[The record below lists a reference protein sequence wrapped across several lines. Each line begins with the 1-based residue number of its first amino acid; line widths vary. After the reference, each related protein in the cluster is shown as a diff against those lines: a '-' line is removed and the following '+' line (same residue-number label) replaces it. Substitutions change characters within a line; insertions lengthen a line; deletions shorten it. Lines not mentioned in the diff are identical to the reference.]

1 MTIYPYNDVDEGE
14 IIQDS
19 IEFAALTVELRDLLD
34 ELDLPRQT
42 KDRLAALIR
51 DRDREAGRLAYCY
64 GVRVCLH
71 PGRWTADPPGQP
83 RALAPQLLG
92 PARPPAHQRPRL
104 PAHRRLGADCQRNGR
119 RYRLQAAR
127 SPGRQHDGDLLLPHH
142 RREQAE
148 GNGMYRGR
156 PAPKEASINRPG
168 NGLKIRCLVFP
179 LGSFPHAPKKQKNRE
194 RTPNGRQIPKI
205 SRNSS

>member
-64 GVRVCLH
+64 GVRAGDLNA
-71 PGRWTADPPGQP
+71 R
-83 RALAPQLLG
+83 LLG
-92 PARPPAHQRPRL
+92 RL
-104 PAHRRLGADCQRNGR
+104 RRRDEEGAG
-119 RYRLQAAR
+119 
-127 SPGRQHDGDLLLPHH
+127 G
-142 RREQAE
+142 
-148 GNGMYRGR
+148 
-156 PAPKEASINRPG
+156 
-168 NGLKIRCLVFP
+168 
-179 LGSFPHAPKKQKNRE
+179 
-194 RTPNGRQIPKI
+194 
-205 SRNSS
+205 

>member
-64 GVRVCLH
+64 GVRAGDLNA
-71 PGRWTADPPGQP
+71 R
-83 RALAPQLLG
+83 LLG
-92 PARPPAHQRPRL
+92 RL
-104 PAHRRLGADCQRNGR
+104 RRRDKEGAG
-119 RYRLQAAR
+119 
-127 SPGRQHDGDLLLPHH
+127 G
-142 RREQAE
+142 
-148 GNGMYRGR
+148 
-156 PAPKEASINRPG
+156 
-168 NGLKIRCLVFP
+168 
-179 LGSFPHAPKKQKNRE
+179 
-194 RTPNGRQIPKI
+194 
-205 SRNSS
+205 